1 MNNQPPKFSRRDFAT
16 YGATALAG
24 LGAASVNSA
33 SAQSAPGPELK
44 SEFLLELLLDTEP
57 AMNAGTTNI
66 TPVSGGSFSGPRLKG
81 TVLPGGA
88 DWVTKS
94 PNGDIHLNVRITLQT
109 DDEQLIYM
117 SYTGLIH
124 RSMKTGATYW
134 RVRPVFET
142 ASEKYDFLN
151 HMVAVGVSKQVRGKV
166 AYDIHEIL

>member
-1 MNNQPPKFSRRDFAT
+1 MNNTIPKFSRRDLAT
-16 YGATALAG
+16 YGATALVA
-24 LGAASVNSA
+24 LGTATVNSA
-33 SAQSAPGPELK
+33 SAQTTQNPELK

-66 TPVSGGSFSGPRLKG
+66 TPVSGGTFNGPKLKG

-94 PNGDIHLNVRITLQT
+94 PNGDIHLNVRITLLT

-151 HMVAVGVSKQVRGKV
+151 HLVAVGVSKQVRGKV
-166 AYDIHEIL
+166 AYDVHEIL